1 MVVGFTYNVKPEG
14 DKVGLE
20 HEMEYDS
27 WETIESVKRAIEANG
42 HEVIMIEAGLD
53 AFETL
58 RQNKSRIGLVFNMAE
73 GLPGDARESQIPVYC
88 ELLGIPY
95 THSGPTAMAV
105 KLDKHLAKQVVLANG
120 LLAPRGWVVR
130 HGDVSKMAVTPIQFP
145 VIVKPNNEGS
155 SMGVFDKSVVSSF
168 EDIQIR
174 VAELQAAGVSEVVV
188 EEYIDGREFTVSL
201 LGNVPEVLPIIE
213 QRFDFLPEGMH
224 KIAGYE
230 VKWIY
235 ETQMK
240 DISEAYTCPAPLSR
254 EQEKLISSTA
264 QKIFALLNLK
274 DICRIDFRMT
284 RDGKLYFIEVNT
296 IPGLIEDP
304 VAPSYFVYS
313 AYTAGMTYV
322 EMIRR
327 ILTSAIERWGL

>member
-1 MVVGFTYNVKPEG
+1 MVIGFTYNVKPEG

-20 HEMEYDS
+20 YEMEYDA
-27 WETIESVKRAIEANG
+27 WETIQSVKRAIEANG
-42 HEVIMIEAGLD
+42 HEVVMIEANLD
-53 AFETL
+53 AFEIL
-58 RQNKSRIGLVFNMAE
+58 RQHKSHIGLVFNMAE

-88 ELLGIPY
+88 EVLGIPY

-105 KLDKHLAKQVVLANG
+105 KLDKHLAKQVVLAGG

-130 HGDVSKMAVTPIQFP
+130 HGDVSGMAITNIEFP

-155 SMGVFDKSVVSSF
+155 SMGVFDKSVVYSF
-168 EDIQIR
+168 EDVHTR
-174 VAELQAAGVSEVVV
+174 VAELQAAGVSDVAI

-235 ETQMK
+235 ETKMK
-240 DISEAYTCPAPLSR
+240 DISEAYACPAPLSGDQ
-254 EQEKLISSTA
+254 QELISSTA
-264 QKIFALLNLK
+264 QKIFTLLDLK

-284 RDGKLYFIEVNT
+284 GGGKLYFIEVNT
-296 IPGLIEDP
+296 IPGLIEDRI
-304 VAPSYFVYS
+304 APSYFVYS
-313 AYTAGMTYV
+313 AYTAGMTYD
-322 EMIRR
+322 ELIGR
-327 ILTSAIERWGL
+327 ILGSAMERWGL